1 MEKVYSLDGEYSVNG
16 ERKEKTKPAKRV
28 DIVSVRLVREAS
40 MMYKKRTV
48 GRPADGYEI
57 FKEFLEDLDR
67 EAFVV
72 LSLNTKNQPLSINT
86 AHIGNIN
93 SSIISPACVMR
104 VAILSNA
111 ASIMVAHNHPSGDT
125 SPSEADI
132 QVSKRLE
139 EAAELMGIR
148 LLDHLIIGDEAFLS
162 MKEEG
167 HF

>member
-139 EAAELMGIR
+139 EAAGLMGIR